1 MRQNASAS
9 PHAKTKLTGHVW
21 PPNITGD
28 SDNGGESNKN
38 YSPVGAFYSSVV
50 DANTKMAHEAANDT
64 NLEVICI
71 DASRVSNIYN
81 GTKLQPSALQT
92 LACIRV

>member
-1 MRQNASAS
+1 MFGLS
-9 PHAKTKLTGHVW
+9 
-21 PPNITGD
+21 PNITGD